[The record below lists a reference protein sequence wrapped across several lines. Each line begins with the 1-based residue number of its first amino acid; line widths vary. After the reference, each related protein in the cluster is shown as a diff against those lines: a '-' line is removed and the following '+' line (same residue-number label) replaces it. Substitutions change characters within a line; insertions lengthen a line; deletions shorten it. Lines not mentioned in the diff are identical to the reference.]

1 MTFYIGD
8 ILDFTQ
14 IRINKLRK
22 DITVFSLKET
32 IKQTIAILK
41 EQAEFKK
48 IKIYEHYGIFND
60 NMKVKTDMGRLQ

>member
-22 DITVFSLKET
+22 FVTVFNLKDT
-32 IKQTIAILK
+32 IKQTIAILR
-41 EQAEFKK
+41 EQADYKK
-48 IKIYEHYGIFND
+48 IKIFENYGIFED
-60 NMKVKTDMGRLQ
+60 NRKVKTDMGRL